1 MATIQ
6 FHGAAGEVTGSS
18 HLLRACGRRILLD
31 CGMIQGGREEDRR
44 NRERFPY
51 APADLD
57 AVVLSHAHIDHCG
70 RLPLLVKRGFA
81 GPIYTHRATADLV
94 RVMLEDAARLAMADV
109 EQENRRRARRGAN
122 LLAPW
127 FDLDDVAAVCTR
139 LRPIEYDTRIPLFP
153 GLHLRLQDAGHILGA
168 AIVELWMD
176 EGHGERKLVY
186 SGDLGPKGAPVMHD
200 PTRIHQAD
208 ALILESTYGDRLHR
222 PRSET
227 IREIREVLRAARQ
240 SGGNVLIPAFAVG
253 RSQEVLYWLAHHHED
268 WELKRW
274 TIFLDS
280 PMARQVIEVYRR
292 HQDLLDCAV
301 QRQWPAGDDPF
312 TLPNLRLVESVEE
325 SRQLNSRAKGCIFIA
340 GSGMCNGGRI
350 RHHLKHNLW
359 RPGAHVMIVGYQ
371 AQNTLGRQLV
381 DGARSVRIFGETI
394 RVNATIHTVGGLSAH
409 ADQNDLMGWYA
420 NFEPSP
426 PTYLVHGEN
435 AARAILAM
443 KLRERFGARVELAM
457 PGMEREI

>member
-6 FHGAAGEVTGSS
+6 FHGAAGEVTGSN

-31 CGMIQGGREEDRR
+31 CGMIQGGVEEDRR

-51 APADLD
+51 APADID

-109 EQENRRRARRGAN
+109 EQENRSRARRGAK
-122 LLAPW
+122 LLEPLY
-127 FDLDDVAAVCTR
+127 DLDDVAEVYTR
-139 LRPIEYDTRIPLFP
+139 LRAVEYDTRIPLFP
-153 GLHLRLQDAGHILGA
+153 GMHLRLQDAGHILGA

-176 EGHGERKLVY
+176 EGQGERKLVF
-186 SGDLGPKGAPVMHD
+186 SGDIGPNGAPVMHD
-200 PTRIHQAD
+200 PTPVSQAD
-208 ALILESTYGDRLHR
+208 AVLLESTYGDRVHR
-222 PRSET
+222 PRTQT
-227 IREIREVLRAARQ
+227 IAEIREVLAAARK

-253 RSQEVLYWLAHHHED
+253 RSQEVLYWLAHHHDD

-274 TIFLDS
+274 KIYLDS
-280 PMARQVIEVYRR
+280 PMARKVVDVYRT
-292 HQDLLDCAV
+292 HHDLLDRDV
-301 QRQWPAGDDPF
+301 KRQWANGDDPF
-312 TLPNLRLVESVEE
+312 TLPNLHFVESMEA
-325 SRQLNSRAKGCIFIA
+325 SRELNTRAKGCIVIA

-371 AQNTLGRQLV
+371 AHNTLGRQLV
-381 DGARSVRIFGETI
+381 DGTRSVRLFGETI

-409 ADQNDLMGWYA
+409 ADQNDLMTWYSH
-420 NFEPSP
+420 FEQSP

-435 AARAILAM
+435 GAREILAM
-443 KLRERFGARVELAM
+443 KLRERHGARVELAM